1 MPLLLQRSLAFP
13 ARLSGESVLSVSSSF
28 VLALLVALGWSASGA
43 QFTSPIC
50 GPDYMKGIP
59 DSAPGQT
66 ESDVK
71 AAVLFR
77 CLELIQW
84 PAGSAGV
91 SQPIDSPGG
100 AGVSPAATSPI
111 PIKIGVLGKNP
122 FGNSLDSF
130 AKKTLSG
137 RPLVVTNLARIT
149 QPLDCDLIFIGS
161 SEKKQTAK
169 ILKKLD
175 GLPILTVG
183 ETPGFTEAGGMICLL
198 RDGKNLRL
206 DVNAAA
212 AQKAGLVLDPQLI
225 KLTRPAS

>member
-1 MPLLLQRSLAFP
+1 MRNVISLQRFNVLTFLTPSTPTILAF
-13 ARLSGESVLSVSSSF
+13 
-28 VLALLVALGWSASGA
+28 LVALAWCASGA

-50 GPDYMKGIP
+50 GPNYMKGIP
-59 DSAPGQT
+59 DDSAPGQT

-77 CLELIQW
+77 CLELVQW
-84 PAGSAGV
+84 PPGSV
-91 SQPIDSPGG
+91 
-100 AGVSPAATSPI
+100 GVSPASSPLT

-137 RPLVVTNLARIT
+137 RPLLVTNLARIT
-149 QPLDCDLIFIGS
+149 HPPGCDLLFIGS

-206 DVNAAA
+206 DVNPAA
-212 AQKAGLVLDPQLI
+212 AQKAGLVLDPQLL
-225 KLTRPAS
+225 KLTRPPS

>member
-13 ARLSGESVLSVSSSF
+13 ARLSGVRVLSVSSSF

-50 GPDYMKGIP
+50 GPDYMKGISD

-66 ESDVK
+66 ESDIK

-77 CLELIQW
+77 CLELVQW
-84 PAGSAGV
+84 PTGSAGV
-91 SQPIDSPGG
+91 SPASS
-100 AGVSPAATSPI
+100 SPA

-137 RPLVVTNLARIT
+137 RPLLVTNLARIT
-149 QPLDCDLIFIGS
+149 QPPGCDLIFIGS

-206 DVNAAA
+206 DVNPAA
-212 AQKAGLVLDPQLI
+212 AQKAGLILDPQLL
-225 KLTRPAS
+225 KLTRPPG

>member
-1 MPLLLQRSLAFP
+1 MRNAISLQRFNVLTFLTLSTPSMPTLLLAF
-13 ARLSGESVLSVSSSF
+13 
-28 VLALLVALGWSASGA
+28 LVALAWSASGA

-50 GPDYMKGIP
+50 GPDYMKGIA

-77 CLELIQW
+77 CLELVQW
-84 PAGSAGV
+84 PPGS
-91 SQPIDSPGG
+91 
-100 AGVSPAATSPI
+100 AGVSPAASSPI
-111 PIKIGVLGKNP
+111 PIKIAVLGKNA

-137 RPLVVTNLARIT
+137 RPLLVTNLARIT
-149 QPLDCDLIFIGS
+149 QPPGCDLIFIGS

-183 ETPGFTEAGGMICLL
+183 ETSGFTEAGGMICLL

-212 AQKAGLVLDPQLI
+212 AQKAGLILDPQLL
-225 KLTRPAS
+225 KLTRPPG

>member
-1 MPLLLQRSLAFP
+1 MVTLA
-13 ARLSGESVLSVSSSF
+13 
-28 VLALLVALGWSASGA
+28 ASGA

-50 GPDYMKGIP
+50 GPDYMKGISD

-66 ESDVK
+66 ESDIK

-77 CLELIQW
+77 CLELVQW
-84 PAGSAGV
+84 PPGSAGV
-91 SQPIDSPGG
+91 SSAAASPGSG
-100 AGVSPAATSPI
+100 GVSPASSSPI
-111 PIKIGVLGKNP
+111 PIKIAVLGKNP

-137 RPLVVTNLARIT
+137 RPLLVTNLARIT
-149 QPLDCDLIFIGS
+149 QPPGCDLIFIGS

-206 DVNAAA
+206 DVNAGA
-212 AQKAGLVLDPQLI
+212 AQKAGLVLDPQLL
-225 KLTRPAS
+225 KLTRPPS